1 METVRHHGRETAYE
15 VADRGGTGP
24 TICFVHGSGGS
35 RAAWKAQH
43 RLADRYPVVAVDLSG
58 HGDSEDVAA
67 DPGYTALSAYA
78 DDVAAVLEETD
89 ATVLAGSSLGGAVTM
104 HLLLEREP
112 DVQGVVLAGTGAK
125 LGVLQDLLEWL
136 DTDFDRALEFLHG
149 PDRLFHDPDP
159 ELRDESIER
168 MRECGQ
174 GIVRRDFRTCHRFD
188 VRADVHRIDVPALA
202 VYGEYDQLTPPQY
215 HEYLADEIGEGDLV
229 ETEDA
234 AHLAMLEQ
242 PTAFNEAVAEF
253 VDGLET

>member
-24 TICFVHGSGGS
+24 AICFVHGSGGS

-43 RLADRYPVVAVDLSG
+43 RLADRYPVVTIDLSG

-67 DPGYTALSAYA
+67 SAGYTALSAYA

-89 ATVLAGSSLGGAVTM
+89 ARILGGSSLGGAVAM

-112 DVQGVVLAGTGAK
+112 DVDGIVLAGTGAK

-149 PDRLFHDPDP
+149 PDRLLHDPGP

-174 GIVRRDFRTCHRFD
+174 GTVRRDFRTCHRFD
-188 VRADVHRIDVPALA
+188 VRDDVHRIDVPALA

-229 ETEDA
+229 EIEDA

-242 PTAFNEAVAEF
+242 PTAFNEAVAAF
-253 VDGLET
+253 VGGLEE

>member
-15 VADRGGTGP
+15 VADRGGTEP

-58 HGDSEDVAA
+58 HGDSEDVDASA
-67 DPGYTALSAYA
+67 GYTALSAYA
-78 DDVAAVLEETD
+78 DDVAAVLEATD
-89 ATVLAGSSLGGAVTM
+89 ASVLAGSSLGGAVTM
-104 HLLLEREP
+104 QLLLERDP
-112 DVQGVVLAGTGAK
+112 DIDGIVLAGTGAK

-136 DTDFDRALEFLHG
+136 ENDFDRALEFLHG
-149 PDRLFHDPDP
+149 SDRLFHDPDP

-174 GIVRRDFRTCHRFD
+174 GTVRRDFRTCHRFD
-188 VRADVHRIDVPALA
+188 VRDDVHRIDVPALA
-202 VYGEYDQLTPPQY
+202 VYGEHDQLTPPQY

-229 ETEDA
+229 EIEGA

-242 PTAFNEAVAEF
+242 PVAFNEAVAAF
-253 VDGLET
+253 VGGLEE